1 MKIDVYF
8 SSSTFYIF
16 IVFILSMRDYT
27 QRIIPDR
34 EHLPMGNEILLCRYC
49 QQNPPCENIHHIFSI
64 LHLSDLIKFLDDNPV
79 ECLGTYHPEG
89 YTFIHKLFWTFGRER
104 FAHRNAE
111 LALESQKM
119 IFYLVDHYPEIMVSL
134 CKNGLQEDP
143 GNTPLHDY
151 IKNISFIK
159 KEDIAFID
167 YLRHHNVIPSS
178 SSSHYISSIRDQ
190 QGLSFD
196 DYLRFKTLDLTI
208 KKNIQQTQSKLKIT
222 EKIFMSDIYKDF
234 ESAFEYCSSCKK
246 IINLYRDLDR
256 LDLNS
261 WLNHQRVKTLLFII
275 KTREKIQEIFN
286 LHSFTDPKRVE
297 SHQTVIDIWKRKLFL
312 LSAWQSSHAFTRKN
326 DYQNHFLG
334 HSQK

>member
-1 MKIDVYF
+1 
-8 SSSTFYIF
+8 
-16 IVFILSMRDYT
+16 MRDYT

-34 EHLPMGNEILLCRYC
+34 EHLSIGDETESIRLLCRYC
-49 QQNPPCENIHHIFSI
+49 QQKTPCENIHHIFSI
-64 LHLSDLIKFLDDNPV
+64 LHLSDLIIFLDENPV

-119 IFYLVDHYPEIMVSL
+119 IFYLVDHYPETMTSL

-167 YLRHHNVIPSS
+167 YLRIHNVISS
-178 SSSHYISSIRDQ
+178 CISDQ
-190 QGLSFD
+190 HGFSFD
-196 DYLRFKTLDLTI
+196 DYVRFKTLDMTV

-222 EKIFMSDIYKDF
+222 EKILMSELYKDF
-234 ESAFEYCSSCKK
+234 ESAFEYCTSCHK

-256 LDLNS
+256 LDLNC
-261 WLNHQRVKTLLFII
+261 WLNHQRVKTILFII
-275 KTREKIQEIFN
+275 KSREKLQEQYK
-286 LHSFTDPKRVE
+286 LHSFTDPKSFE

-312 LSAWQSSHAFTRKN
+312 LSAWQSSRVSTHKN
-326 DYQNHFLG
+326 DYQNRFLH
-334 HSQK
+334 HSLK

>member
-1 MKIDVYF
+1 
-8 SSSTFYIF
+8 
-16 IVFILSMRDYT
+16 MRDYS

-34 EHLPMGNEILLCRYC
+34 EHLTVGNDTLLCRYC

-64 LHLSDLIKFLDDNPV
+64 LHLSDLIKFLEENPV
-79 ECLGTYHPEG
+79 EDLGTYHPEG
-89 YTFIHKLFWTFGRER
+89 YTFVHKLFWTFGRER

-111 LALESQKM
+111 LALESQKI
-119 IFYLVDHYPEIMVSL
+119 IFYLVDHYPETMVSL
-134 CKNGLQEDP
+134 CKNGLKEDP

-167 YLRHHNVIPSS
+167 YLRIHNVIPSS
-178 SSSHYISSIRDQ
+178 CSPILDQ

-196 DYLRFKTLDLTI
+196 DYVRFKTLDLTV

-222 EKIFMSDIYKDF
+222 EKMFMSDVYKDF
-234 ESAFEYCSSCKK
+234 ESAFEYCSCCKK

-261 WLNHQRVKTLLFII
+261 WLNYQRVKTILFII
-275 KTREKIQEIFN
+275 KTREKIQKMFH
-286 LHSFTDPKRVE
+286 LYSFTDPKRVE

-312 LSAWQSSHAFTRKN
+312 LSGCQSSAPQHLKMITKTV
-326 DYQNHFLG
+326 L
-334 HSQK
+334 